1 MKEEKRYSLGD
12 FDIDAL
18 TVLSKLSLGEE
29 EKESFLR
36 DVCEMANYTYEAL
49 KSESADGTLAIC
61 ACKEK
66 RLFELREDVCAQSG
80 ADILSGAPDLRENC
94 FFVPKTVKGGA
105 DDEH

>member
-1 MKEEKRYSLGD
+1 MDNKKRYLPCD

-18 TVLSKLSLGEE
+18 ASLSKLSLGED
-29 EKESFLR
+29 EKKSFLA

-49 KSESADGTLAIC
+49 ESESADSALAVRVC
-61 ACKEK
+61 EEK
-66 RLFELREDVCAQSG
+66 KLSELREDVSVTSSV
-80 ADILSGAPDLRENC
+80 DILSGAPDLRENC

>member
-1 MKEEKRYSLGD
+1 MDNKKRYLPCD

-18 TVLSKLSLGEE
+18 ASLSKLSLGED
-29 EKESFLR
+29 EKKSFLA

-49 KSESADGTLAIC
+49 ESESADGTLAIC

>member
-49 KSESADGTLAIC
+49 KSESADSALAVRVC
-61 ACKEK
+61 EEK
-66 RLFELREDVCAQSG
+66 KLSELREDVSVTSS

-94 FFVPKTVKGGA
+94 FFVPKTVKGGTQ
-105 DDEH
+105 

>member
-18 TVLSKLSLGEE
+18 TALSKLSLGEE

-49 KSESADGTLAIC
+49 KSESADGALAVRVC
-61 ACKEK
+61 EEK
-66 RLFELREDVCAQSG
+66 KLSELREDVSVTG
-80 ADILSGAPDLRENC
+80 SADILSGAPDLRENC
-94 FFVPKTVKGGA
+94 FFVPKTVKGGTQ
-105 DDEH
+105 